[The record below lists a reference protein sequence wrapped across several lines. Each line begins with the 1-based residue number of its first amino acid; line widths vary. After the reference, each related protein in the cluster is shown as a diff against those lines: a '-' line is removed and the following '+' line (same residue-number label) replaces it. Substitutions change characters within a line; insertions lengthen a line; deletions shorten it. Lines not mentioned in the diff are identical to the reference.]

1 MAAKKKAA
9 KKSDPISK
17 QIEASD
23 AVLDRLAQVVV
34 STNRMA
40 EITGLDR
47 RTVKGSVGDI
57 PVAFTRSPRGDYRR
71 FLDSLRA
78 CFEQRKGMG
87 GAEQW
92 RVESAKKVRAERL
105 ILEKKYRPVE
115 ELRDACAK
123 IGALVVRA
131 IEGSALSG
139 DEQEELAFA
148 INEAVSE
155 FMPEAGGGGA

>member
-1 MAAKKKAA
+1 MAKKAA
-9 KKSDPISK
+9 AKDTLAT

-34 STNRMA
+34 SVNRMS
-40 EITGLDR
+40 EVTGLDR
-47 RTVKGSVGDI
+47 RTVKGSVADV
-57 PVAFTRSPRGDYRR
+57 PVAFTRKPRGDYRR
-71 FLDSLRA
+71 FLDCLRA
-78 CFEQRKGMG
+78 CFEHRKGMG

-92 RVESAKKVRAERL
+92 RTESALKVRVERL

-131 IEGSALSG
+131 VEGSELSG
-139 DEQEELAFA
+139 DDQEALADA
-148 INEAVSE
+148 IGEAVAE
-155 FMPEAGGGGA
+155 FMPEGGSA

>member
-1 MAAKKKAA
+1 MAKKKAA
-9 KKSDPISK
+9 KKPDPVTG

-34 STNRMA
+34 SVNRLS

-47 RTVKGSVGDI
+47 RTVKGSVGDV
-57 PVAFTRSPRGDYRR
+57 PVVFTRNPRGDYRR
-71 FLDSLRA
+71 FLDCLRA
-78 CFEQRKGMG
+78 CFEHRKGMG

-105 ILEKKYRPVE
+105 ILEKRYRPVE

-123 IGALVVRA
+123 IGAVVVRA

-139 DEQEELAFA
+139 EEQEELAAA
-148 INEAVSE
+148 IGEAVSD
-155 FMPEAGGGGA
+155 FMPEGVLP